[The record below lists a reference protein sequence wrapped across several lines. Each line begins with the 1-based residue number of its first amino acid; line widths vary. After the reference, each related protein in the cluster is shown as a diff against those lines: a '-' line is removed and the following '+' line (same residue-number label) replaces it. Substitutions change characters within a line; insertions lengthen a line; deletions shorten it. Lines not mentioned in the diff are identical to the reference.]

1 MGRADKKF
9 KIITEVVKLLRESEE
24 LTAMIGTKIFPII
37 APEGTEGDFVAYQ
50 RDGLKIER
58 SKMGTALQRS
68 YFYITVVSDDYD
80 RSLSIAEIVYDTL
93 VGEFSEPSMRIDIE
107 DYTEDV
113 VDKKYLQTLQFS
125 IQ

>member
-24 LTAMIGTKIFPII
+24 LAAMVGPKIFPIV
-37 APEGTEGDFVAYQ
+37 APEGTVGDFVSYQ
-50 RDGLKIER
+50 RDGLDIES

-68 YFYITVVSDDYD
+68 YFYINVVSDDYD
-80 RSLSIAEIVYDTL
+80 RSLDIADTIYDTL
-93 VGEFSEPSMRIDIE
+93 EGDFVNPDMRIHLT
-107 DYTEDV
+107 DYTEDY
-113 VDKKYLQTLQFS
+113 VDKKFLQVLQFS

>member
-24 LTAMIGTKIFPII
+24 LAAMVGPKIFPIV
-37 APEGTEGDFVAYQ
+37 APEGTVGDFVSYQ
-50 RDGLKIER
+50 RDGPDIES

-68 YFYITVVSDDYD
+68 YFYINVVSDDYD
-80 RSLSIAEIVYDTL
+80 RSLDIADTIYDTL
-93 VGEFSEPSMRIDIE
+93 EGDFVNPDMRIRLT
-107 DYTEDV
+107 DYTEDY
-113 VDKKYLQTLQFS
+113 VDKKFLQVLQFS

>member
-24 LTAMIGTKIFPII
+24 LAAMVGPKIFPIV
-37 APEGTEGDFVAYQ
+37 APEGTVGDFVSYQ
-50 RDGLKIER
+50 RDGLDIES

-68 YFYITVVSDDYD
+68 YFYINVVSDDYD
-80 RSLSIAEIVYDTL
+80 RSLDIAATIYDTL
-93 VGEFSEPSMRIDIE
+93 EGDFVNPDMRIRLT
-107 DYTEDV
+107 DYTEDY
-113 VDKKYLQTLQFS
+113 VDKKFLQVLQFS

>member
-24 LTAMIGTKIFPII
+24 PAAMVGPKIFPIV
-37 APEGTEGDFVAYQ
+37 APEGTVGDFVSYQ
-50 RDGLKIER
+50 RDGLDIES

-68 YFYITVVSDDYD
+68 YFYINGVSDDYD
-80 RSLSIAEIVYDTL
+80 RSLDIADTIYDTL
-93 VGEFSEPSMRIDIE
+93 EGDFVNPDMRIRLT
-107 DYTEDV
+107 DYTEDY
-113 VDKKYLQTLQFS
+113 VDKKFLQVLQFS

>member
-24 LTAMIGTKIFPII
+24 LAAMVGPKIFPIV
-37 APEGTEGDFVAYQ
+37 APEGTVGDFVSYQ
-50 RDGLKIER
+50 RDGLDIES

-68 YFYITVVSDDYD
+68 YFYINVVSDDYD
-80 RSLSIAEIVYDTL
+80 RSLDIADTIYDTL
-93 VGEFSEPSMRIDIE
+93 EGDFVNPDMRIRLT
-107 DYTEDV
+107 DYTEDY
-113 VDKKYLQTLQFS
+113 VDKKFLQVLQFS